1 VAEGL
6 EAAKEEAT
14 ARVGVGREEEVAA
27 LGEADLEEVGSSRA
41 LAAAGL
47 DEAAADFYSQPPQMS
62 TSLRILFRPICSSQS
77 KI

>member
-1 VAEGL
+1 MAEGL

-27 LGEADLEEVGSSRA
+27 LGEADSEEVGSSRA

-47 DEAAADFYSQPPQMS
+47 DEAAAEFYSHRPQIS
-62 TSLRILFRPICSSQS
+62 TSLRILSRLICSQS
-77 KI
+77 RI